1 MTTSTPRR
9 RPRWL
14 FIPILV
20 AVVVAGLLVARSAV
34 SFFSPHLYAGTVF
47 QQSTPAPAMD
57 GLLLDSGQA
66 VDFDDFDNKIV
77 LVYFGYTN
85 CPDVCPTTLRD
96 VAKALDILGDDGD
109 RVTLLMV
116 SIDPERDGLE
126 ATGDYVRFFDERF
139 YGVAGPLEAS
149 ARVASQYGVFFQPT
163 EVDEDGTYEMDHTAS
178 LMGIDTNGDLRI
190 VWPPAIEAQVLAD
203 DLEALLK

>member
-1 MTTSTPRR
+1 MATSSTNR

-14 FIPILV
+14 LVLILAAVILAGILV
-20 AVVVAGLLVARSAV
+20 ARFAV
-34 SFFSPHLYAGTVF
+34 SLFSPHLYAGTVF

-57 GLLLDSGQA
+57 GLLLDTGQP
-66 VDFDDFDNKIV
+66 VNFGDFDDKIV

-96 VAKALDILGDDGD
+96 VAKALDLLGDDGD

-116 SIDPERDGLE
+116 SIDPERDEL
-126 ATGDYVRFFDERF
+126 ATTGEYVRFFDERF
-139 YGVAGPLEAS
+139 YGVAGAPEATTQ
-149 ARVASQYGVFFQPT
+149 VASQYGVFFQPS
-163 EVDEDGTYEMDHTAS
+163 EVEADGTYEMDHTAS

-203 DLEALLK
+203 DLKALLT